1 MHDTYQYQLPDI
13 KILTV
18 CRLTFGLSKLKHT
31 QTHVFGHNHSDISY
45 LSKNAEITLTTKIIQ
60 EYIDIKLLYMNINI
74 FRLFNGTKTITSI
87 SWSELIHIP
96 LPLTWITI
104 FKALYISRLLIYQ
117 TAPIHII
124 WWSIE
129 YNKPQT
135 RVHHYQMGRQAKTIT
150 HRPFNI
156 RQPIDQWIKRRRL
169 LDHNWSA
176 AAKAAVVG
184 YVVYSL
190 KIWFYI

>member
-1 MHDTYQYQLPDI
+1 M
-13 KILTV
+13 
-18 CRLTFGLSKLKHT
+18 
-31 QTHVFGHNHSDISY
+31 N
-45 LSKNAEITLTTKIIQ
+45 
-60 EYIDIKLLYMNINI
+60 LY
-74 FRLFNGTKTITSI
+74 TSP
-87 SWSELIHIP
+87 S
-96 LPLTWITI
+96 PLTWITI

-184 YVVYSL
+184 YVIYSL
-190 KIWFYI
+190 KIWFYIESSNVSHIRHKIIKINYWDIGGYFSAGA